1 MPNRVHLFCFLSCGR
16 SGSFRCSPPRLTAT
30 QLLPVL
36 IRLTAAN
43 GRSLP
48 LRRVM
53 HLRSA
58 LERVL
63 RGALPKIN
71 ALARLFLTSS
81 HGEADPPLSLD
92 ARYVSKVERVFA
104 APESGMA
111 LPPCGRKTSLG
122 GL

>member
-36 IRLTAAN
+36 IRSTAAN

-58 LERVL
+58 LERDL
-63 RGALPKIN
+63 RGALLKVLAQSHYFSPKRRGDRVPPSAISQVQRIN
-71 ALARLFLTSS
+71 LAN
-81 HGEADPPLSLD
+81 SLI
-92 ARYVSKVERVFA
+92 
-104 APESGMA
+104 
-111 LPPCGRKTSLG
+111 
-122 GL
+122 

>member
-36 IRLTAAN
+36 IRSTVAN

-58 LERVL
+58 LERDL
-63 RGALPKIN
+63 RGALV
-71 ALARLFLTSS
+71 RLMRLRDKLNIVL
-81 HGEADPPLSLD
+81 GAPDPPS
-92 ARYVSKVERVFA
+92 F
-104 APESGMA
+104 
-111 LPPCGRKTSLG
+111 LPNLLRGTRPP
-122 GL
+122 